1 MSSAVYSSKRLDHL
15 ALVAGSC
22 QKIDLAVI
30 IDKVLDTSECR
41 QVNYGHIFTAI
52 LLNVKGLQ
60 VERCI
65 CIVRFLMI
73 NRFRD

>member
-41 QVNYGHIFTAI
+41 QVNYGHIFTAM
-52 LLNVKGLQ
+52 LLN
-60 VERCI
+60 
-65 CIVRFLMI
+65 
-73 NRFRD
+73 

>member
-41 QVNYGHIFTAI
+41 QVNYGHIFTAM
-52 LLNVKGLQ
+52 LLNIKGFTGRTLHMYS
-60 VERCI
+60 EI
-65 CIVRFLMI
+65 F
-73 NRFRD
+73 DD